1 MKELNDIMMLAV
13 VMLTIYG
20 LIVVMELTIKLG
32 GQ

>member
-1 MKELNDIMMLAV
+1 MKEINDVMMLAV

>member
-20 LIVVMELTIKLG
+20 LVVIMELTLKVG